1 MAGKMNPDK
10 QRLGRID
17 IFLTVVLGFCLG
29 CGCGLPGGLQAEPG
43 KSAAPMQ
50 ADLLAEKELPAFED
64 DMQLLRL
71 GSAIESSLQ
80 YFERLP
86 AGRQFEFEG
95 HRFRADKCRQVLKR
109 FSAFIQTDPS
119 EEALR
124 KWIARHFR
132 VYAVSRGD
140 VAEPVLYTGYY
151 MPVLKGSREKSG
163 PYQHPI
169 YARPEDLVTFDPSDF
184 SESCP
189 QRQMVGRVT
198 GKTVVPYYSRR
209 TIQNTDVLSDTAT
222 PILWVDDPVALFFLH
237 VQGSGMVC
245 LESGELINVHYAA
258 SNGLGYK
265 SIGKY
270 LIESGKIA
278 RKDLTMQSIRAYLA
292 AHPQECPEI
301 LARNPRYVFFKEE
314 AGGPVGCLSVEL
326 TPGRSIALDQEAY
339 PPGVPALIQSRKPVL
354 GPGGEVKGWESF
366 SRLVLNQDT
375 GDAIRGMNRV
385 DIFWGGGRY
394 AEAAAGRMKEPGRL
408 YMLLPK

>member
-1 MAGKMNPDK
+1 MAGKMNPEK
-10 QRLGRID
+10 QRLGRVEILFT
-17 IFLTVVLGFCLG
+17 ILLGICLVSG
-29 CGCGLPGGLQAEPG
+29 VPGLLQAEPG
-43 KSAAPMQ
+43 QSVSPIRAE
-50 ADLLAEKELPAFED
+50 LLEEKAFPAFED

-71 GSAIESSLQ
+71 GSAIESSLH

-86 AGRQFEFEG
+86 AGRQFEFGG
-95 HRFRADKCRQVLKR
+95 HRFRADTCRQVLRR
-109 FSAFIQTDPS
+109 FLAFIQTDPT
-119 EEALR
+119 EAALR

-163 PYQHPI
+163 PYQHPV
-169 YARPEDLVTFDPSDF
+169 YARPEDLVTFDPSEF
-184 SESCP
+184 SESCQ
-189 QRQMVGRVT
+189 QRQVVGRFT
-198 GKTVVPYYSRR
+198 GKTVVPYYSRK
-209 TIQNTDVLSDTAT
+209 TIENTDVLSDTAA
-222 PILWVDDPVALFFLH
+222 PIVWVDDPVALFFLH

-270 LIESGKIA
+270 LIHSGKIA

-292 AHPQECPEI
+292 ENPRERPDI

-314 AGGPVGCLSVEL
+314 PGGPVGCLSVEL
-326 TPGRSIALDQEAY
+326 TPGRSIAMDQDVY

-354 GPGGEVKGWESF
+354 GPRDEVKAWEDF

-408 YMLLPK
+408 YILLPK